1 MLKKDYKDIIDPIT
15 DQVIEH
21 FMLNESKHCEGL
33 RCTGKDISKVVSH
46 SVKSLL
52 GDTNPDGVSHA
63 VAALSRAYKAVL
75 YEQTQGKKF
84 EKTFT
89 NVNEFDYQGERFEEA
104 FTDVNEFDY
113 KIGMT
118 KAGD

>member
-1 MLKKDYKDIIDPIT
+1 MLKKDYKDILDPIT

-75 YEQTQGKKF
+75 YEQTAD
-84 EKTFT
+84 
-89 NVNEFDYQGERFEEA
+89 NVALGGVYMRSDKAEEFRD
-104 FTDVNEFDY
+104 DY